1 MTSCDPITEALLPL
15 FPFLRYKNSG
25 ELPESVSDNQETA
38 QGEQKEAQRACYV
51 LVSDSATDFDIK
63 FLETADDVAEALRDL
78 TGRDAVALDVETT
91 GLDPRKDRL
100 RLVQIARPGRVYVL
114 DAFRS
119 DARLL
124 APLFSEKKLVVA
136 GHNLKFDLAFL
147 RAAGVDAPGYVRLMD
162 TMLASK
168 LLSAGLK
175 ESREK
180 GYYSLK
186 SVVERHL
193 NQKID
198 KTLQKSVWTGELT
211 SEQIRYAAID
221 AHIVLELR
229 KKLRADLIAY
239 GLQEAAKIEMQALPA
254 VLWMEE
260 RGVLIDKN
268 EWRKLAES
276 LARQT
281 DELEATLNEKA
292 GKNLNWRSSSQVLSL
307 LRSRGH
313 NIENTK
319 DETLKYLAE
328 SDDIVKT
335 LLEFRKV
342 SKRSDSFGLSFL
354 DFVGPDGRIHPSFDQ
369 AGAAT
374 GRMTCRDPNLQQ
386 IPREPEFRRC
396 FVAPD
401 GRAMIKADYSQIELR
416 IVAEIAQDPKMI
428 RAYSEGQDLHI
439 LTAHLVLG
447 KSLETVTKSDRQS
460 AKALNFGLVYGMGAE
475 RFRDYAALDYGVHL
489 TLEEAM
495 QFKEKFFDTYQGIRR
510 WHSNQPR
517 SETETR
523 TMSGRRRLAVKKFT
537 EKTNT
542 PVQGTGA
549 DGIKAALGLLWQTRE
564 TCPSAFPILAV
575 HDEIVIECDRDDVD
589 AAKTWLED
597 CMVRGMKRFLRTVP
611 VVVESTECR
620 DWSGTPVDEKTD

>member
-1 MTSCDPITEALLPL
+1 MTNCDPITEAMLPL
-15 FPFLRYKNSG
+15 FPFLRLKNSG
-25 ELPESVSDNQETA
+25 ELPESVPDNQVTDPS
-38 QGEQKEAQRACYV
+38 EQKEAQRSCSV
-51 LVSDSATDFDIK
+51 QVCDSATDFDIN

-78 TGRDAVALDVETT
+78 TSRDAVALDVETT

-119 DARLL
+119 DVRLL
-124 APLFSEKKLVVA
+124 APLFSEKRLVVA

-147 RAAGVDAPGYVRLMD
+147 RAAGVDAPGNVRLMD

-175 ESREK
+175 ESGAK
-180 GYYSLK
+180 GYHSLK
-186 SVVERHL
+186 NVLERHL
-193 NQKID
+193 NQQID
-198 KTLQKSVWTGELT
+198 KTLQTSVWSGELT
-211 SEQIRYAAID
+211 DEQIKYAATD

-229 KKLRADLIAY
+229 KKLREDLIAY
-239 GLQEAAKIEMQALPA
+239 RLQEAAKIEMQALPA

-268 EWRKLAES
+268 EWRNLAES

-292 GKNLNWRSSSQVLSL
+292 GKNINWRSSSQVLSL

-313 NIENTK
+313 HIKNTK
-319 DETLKYLAE
+319 DETLKALAE

-342 SKRSDSFGLSFL
+342 SKRSDSFGLAFL

-401 GRAMIKADYSQIELR
+401 GRALIKADYSQIELR
-416 IVAEIAQDPKMI
+416 IVAEIAQDQKMI
-428 RAYSEGQDLHI
+428 RAYSEGKDLHT

-447 KSLETVTKSDRQS
+447 KPLADVTKHDRQS

-475 RFRDYAALDYGVHL
+475 RFKEYAEIDYGRHW

-495 QFKEKFFDTYQGIRR
+495 QFKDKFFETYNGIRR
-510 WHSNQPR
+510 WHRNQPR
-517 SETETR
+517 GETETR
-523 TMSGRRRLAVKKFT
+523 TLSGRRRLAVTKFT

-575 HDEIVIECDRDDVD
+575 HDEIVVECARDEVD

-597 CMVRGMKRFLRTVP
+597 CMVRGMERFLRAVP
-611 VVVESTECR
+611 VVVESTECK
-620 DWSGTPVDEKTD
+620 DWSGTPLEE